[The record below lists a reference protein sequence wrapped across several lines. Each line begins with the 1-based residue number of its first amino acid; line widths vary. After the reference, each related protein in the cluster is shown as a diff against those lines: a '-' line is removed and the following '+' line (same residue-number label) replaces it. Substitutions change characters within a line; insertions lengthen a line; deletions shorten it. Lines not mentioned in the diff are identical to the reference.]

1 MKKRVVGAI
10 GGEAI
15 PRFGKGVNHK
25 HLLKE
30 NHMNATTKK
39 HAMIQSALLVALSF
53 AGTQMAAAAPKVPE
67 LPSGWEA
74 CGGVAKAGMNDCA
87 VKTSLHS
94 CVGMSKT
101 DNEADSYVF
110 LPKGLCTKI
119 ANGTVLAITKDDLA
133 KMKEGMMKKM

>member
-1 MKKRVVGAI
+1 
-10 GGEAI
+10 
-15 PRFGKGVNHK
+15 
-25 HLLKE
+25 
-30 NHMNATTKK
+30 MNATTKK
-39 HAMIQSALLVALSF
+39 NALIHSALLVALSV
-53 AGTQMAAAAPKVPE
+53 AGAQAASAAPKMAEMPA
-67 LPSGWEA
+67 GWEA

-119 ANGTVLAITKDDLA
+119 AKGTVLPITKDDLA
-133 KMKEGMMKKM
+133 KMKEMMMKKM

>member
-1 MKKRVVGAI
+1 
-10 GGEAI
+10 
-15 PRFGKGVNHK
+15 
-25 HLLKE
+25 
-30 NHMNATTKK
+30 MNTTTKK
-39 HAMIQSALLVALSF
+39 NSMIHSALLVALSL
-53 AGTQMAAAAPKVPE
+53 AGAQTAVAAAPKVPE
-67 LPSGWEA
+67 MPAGWEA

-119 ANGTVLAITKDDLA
+119 AKGTVLPITKDDLA
-133 KMKEGMMKKM
+133 KMKEMMMKKM

>member
-1 MKKRVVGAI
+1 MNAQMKK
-10 GGEAI
+10 
-15 PRFGKGVNHK
+15 
-25 HLLKE
+25 
-30 NHMNATTKK
+30 NAMA
-39 HAMIQSALLVALSF
+39 HSALLVALSL
-53 AGTQMAAAAPKVPE
+53 AGGEAASAAPKMPE
-67 LPSGWEA
+67 MPSGWEA

-119 ANGTVLAITKDDLA
+119 AKGTVLAITKDDLA
-133 KMKEGMMKKM
+133 KMKEMMMKKM

>member
-1 MKKRVVGAI
+1 
-10 GGEAI
+10 
-15 PRFGKGVNHK
+15 
-25 HLLKE
+25 
-30 NHMNATTKK
+30 MNTTTKK
-39 HAMIQSALLVALSF
+39 HAMIHSALLVALSV
-53 AGTQMAAAAPKVPE
+53 AGPQAASAVPKVPE

-119 ANGTVLAITKDDLA
+119 AKGTVLAITKDDLA
-133 KMKEGMMKKM
+133 KMKEMMKKM